1 MRSFGVIQTVSQ
13 SLSRRG
19 GEARLEAPECAM
31 VAGHLSDLK
40 AGKSNGLRAIYVEMP
55 SEEDWSDELVKNA
68 RTEGWVDLWIPAGQE
83 GFVTM
88 VERLGV
94 EVYQRMRRN

>member
-1 MRSFGVIQTVSQ
+1 
-13 SLSRRG
+13 
-19 GEARLEAPECAM
+19 M

-68 RTEGWVDLWIPAGQE
+68 RTECWVDLWIPAGQE

-94 EVYQRMRRN
+94 EVHQRMRRN